1 MSTWEKLIPS
11 LKEGHKEK
19 IPAIVNSLIELLKKP
34 PEMSISSN
42 QIEQIDV
49 QAFFSEEK
57 EKREKEKVD
66 LKNSETEEFEIF
78 IEILNLFLSECPEIC
93 I

>member
-1 MSTWEKLIPS
+1 MSILEKLIPS

-34 PEMSISSN
+34 PEMFISSN

-49 QAFFSEEK
+49 QAFFSGKRKK
-57 EKREKEKVD
+57 EKKKKY
-66 LKNSETEEFEIF
+66 L
-78 IEILNLFLSECPEIC
+78 
-93 I
+93 